1 MTTATCKR
9 RCAGSYEYRGRRI
22 DRVPSDVYGDNVW
35 HISTINGDPIEVAD
49 TLREA
54 KAMVDRMGPLRVAIE
69 MSAFGPIMY
78 RHVSPKGFGE
88 LRRHMID
95 DIMADLRFIYGDCI
109 EGDMKIGNFPG
120 WLPET
125 GVKR

>member
-9 RCAGSYEYRGRRI
+9 RCAGSYEYRGHLI
-22 DRVPSDVYGDNVW
+22 DRMPSDAYGDNVW

-54 KAMVDRMGPLRVAIE
+54 KAMVDRIL
-69 MSAFGPIMY
+69 
-78 RHVSPKGFGE
+78 
-88 LRRHMID
+88 
-95 DIMADLRFIYGDCI
+95 
-109 EGDMKIGNFPG
+109 
-120 WLPET
+120 LPET